1 MTLSLPAKA
10 ALLIPLVILHPASAR
25 TSDQQ
30 QAISIEANA
39 NRCDSLKSSSTC
51 RYAGNVIIRQGT
63 LIAHAESADVIL
75 RKGQVD
81 HVTLVGNRAH
91 QVQIH
96 QQQDDGSAMDAQAD
110 KVDYWA
116 QRAIVNL
123 TGNYSVTSAKGT
135 NTGQTMTYNTR
146 TGVIQSGG
154 DGSRV
159 HTVIAPK
166 NTAAEPTEPVQQQ
179 PSRPPSEHP
188 VQKDDR

>member
-1 MTLSLPAKA
+1 M
-10 ALLIPLVILHPASAR
+10 IPHSAGAR

-30 QAISIEANA
+30 QAISIEADA
-39 NRCDSLKSSSTC
+39 NRCDSLKSTSTC

-63 LIAHAESADVIL
+63 LIAHATSADVIVL
-75 RKGQVD
+75 KGQVD
-81 HVTLVGNRAH
+81 HVTLFGHRAH

-116 QRAIVNL
+116 QRATVNL

-166 NTAAEPTEPVQQQ
+166 NTSAVPTEPGQQQ
-179 PSRPPSEHP
+179 PSQPPSLHP
-188 VQKDDR
+188 VPKDNR